1 MGGRRMMAHS
11 PVHLADHDDELAV
24 VQGAAAVHVV
34 HLHRHL
40 SDLAPVVRAQP
51 VQHAQLVAWGCRQRR
66 RAAAVR
72 SIFTQALPLSP
83 LGPP

>member
-1 MGGRRMMAHS
+1 LLR
-11 PVHLADHDDELAV
+11 
-24 VQGAAAVHVV
+24 AAALLLAGDGEAVAAQQRDARAQPAVDVV

-40 SDLAPVVRAQP
+40 PDLAPVVRPQP